1 MKKLFAV
8 FFSLSLL
15 MGVMT
20 PPGVS
25 AEGEADPAGALFFEF
40 ENLAEAAGAGTFKRK
55 QTTAVR
61 CL

>member
-15 MGVMT
+15 IGVMT

-25 AEGEADPAGALFFEF
+25 AEGEADPAGTLFFEF
-40 ENLAEAAGAGTFKRK
+40 EDLAEAA
-55 QTTAVR
+55 
-61 CL
+61 